1 MDSLSCIKNLVY
13 LSTNNNINIYDK
25 NNKIKSK
32 EKIINDCLKKKQ
44 KELKDISK
52 VLFNL
57 SKLSQFDN
65 VKDVYSNY
73 ENKINNIDKIISIVN
88 TEEDNIYYTEKYIE
102 KYGN

>member
-1 MDSLSCIKNLVY
+1 MDTLSCIKNLVN

-32 EKIINDCLKKKQ
+32 EKIINDCLKKKK

-52 VLFNL
+52 VLLNL

-73 ENKINNIDKIISIVN
+73 ENKINNIDKIIKIVN

>member
-1 MDSLSCIKNLVY
+1 MDTVSCIKNLVH

-32 EKIINDCLKKKQ
+32 NKIIDDCLKIKK

-52 VLFNL
+52 VLLNL
-57 SKLSQFDN
+57 SKLSQFNN
-65 VKDVYSNY
+65 VKDIYTNY

-88 TEEDNIYYTEKYIE
+88 TEEDNIYHIDKYIE

>member
-32 EKIINDCLKKKQ
+32 DKIINDCLKKKQ

-73 ENKINNIDKIISIVN
+73 ENKINNIDKIITIVN
-88 TEEDNIYYTEKYIE
+88 TEEYNIYDTNKYIE

>member
-1 MDSLSCIKNLVY
+1 MDTLSCIKNLVN
-13 LSTNNNINIYDK
+13 LSSNNNINIYDK
-25 NNKIKSK
+25 NKKIKTK
-32 EKIINDCLKKKQ
+32 DKIINECLKEKK

-52 VLFNL
+52 VLLNL

-65 VKDVYSNY
+65 VKDVYNNY

-88 TEEDNIYYTEKYIE
+88 TEEENIYYTEKYIE

>member
-1 MDSLSCIKNLVY
+1 MDTLSCIKNLVN

-25 NNKIKSK
+25 NNKIKTK
-32 EKIINDCLKKKQ
+32 KKIINDCLKEKK

-52 VLFNL
+52 VLLNL
-57 SKLSQFDN
+57 SKLAQFDN

-88 TEEDNIYYTEKYIE
+88 TEEENIYYTEKYIE

>member
-1 MDSLSCIKNLVY
+1 MDPLSCIKNLVN

-25 NNKIKSK
+25 NNKIKPK
-32 EKIINDCLKKKQ
+32 EKIINDCLKEKK

-52 VLFNL
+52 VLLNL

-88 TEEDNIYYTEKYIE
+88 TEEDNLYYKDKYIE

>member
-1 MDSLSCIKNLVY
+1 MDTLSCIKNLVN
-13 LSTNNNINIYDK
+13 LSSNNNINIYDK
-25 NNKIKSK
+25 NNKIKTK
-32 EKIINDCLKKKQ
+32 EKIINQCLKEKK

-52 VLFNL
+52 VLLNL

>member
-1 MDSLSCIKNLVY
+1 MDPLTCIKNLVN

-25 NNKIKSK
+25 NNKIKAK
-32 EKIINDCLKKKQ
+32 EKIINDCLKEKK
-44 KELKDISK
+44 KELKDISR
-52 VLFNL
+52 VLLNL

-73 ENKINNIDKIISIVN
+73 ENKINNINKIISIVN